1 MTRRDLLRDLFAT
14 PGAAGAG
21 PADGRVGRA
30 LPAAFVLLGVLLCL
44 SPWGLWD
51 PDEGRYADVARLMLE
66 RHDFVTPRING
77 VVMLDKPPL
86 VYWVT
91 AASMAVWGVNERG
104 ARFGQTLFALGILA
118 IAFEVA
124 WVLYRDRRA
133 LIAALILGSSV
144 GFFVAGHFLTHDL
157 GLSFFVALTLL
168 CFLKG
173 WRAGAGDAVATGPG
187 AGNGPATRW
196 YLGMFAAAAGGVLTK
211 GPVAV
216 VLAGLTGM
224 TFIALVGGWRRL
236 RGIPWVRGTLLFLA
250 ISVPW
255 FIAVSI
261 ANPEFPEYFFIHE
274 HLTRFATTVHHRQG
288 PLYYYLVVGAGG
300 LLPWTP
306 LLALRAAR
314 GPRRLAALAGAL
326 RSETTAF
333 LFAWIMPALA
343 FFSVSQSKLP
353 AYILPIFPALA
364 IAVAVVLDANL
375 RGRARRGVL
384 FLAPLVAPLLLLAAA
399 AVYAHGHAREWSSV
413 PGGMQVWPIFAAVAA
428 LGVAAQTAGWL
439 LDRRGRTML
448 GLATAA
454 ACWAVAWFILMA
466 AAGRAGTLNEASHL
480 ARVLRR
486 EGADAGAVYNYRC
499 YLRGIPFYL
508 RHTIRLVQPS
518 EDDIELARTK
528 HPDPAVFPGRDELV
542 AALRGDT
549 RVFVVL
555 PTRYLDGLSADAG
568 GPLTVLER
576 TARYVLVSNQGE
588 GIPGPRVKPVLH

>member
-1 MTRRDLLRDLFAT
+1 MTRLDCVRELSGA
-14 PGAAGAG
+14 PGRTAWAI
-21 PADGRVGRA
+21 
-30 LPAAFVLLGVLLCL
+30 LAAFALLGVLLSL

-66 RHDFVTPRING
+66 RHDFVTPRVNG

-91 AASMAVWGVNERG
+91 AASLAVWGNNERG
-104 ARFGQTLFALGILA
+104 ARFGQTLFALGLLL

-124 WVLYRDRRA
+124 WLLYRDRRA

-157 GLSFFVALTLL
+157 GLSFFVGLTLL

-173 WRAGAGDAVATGPG
+173 WRGGS
-187 AGNGPATRW
+187 TRW

-211 GPVAV
+211 GPVAI
-216 VLAGLTGM
+216 VLAGMTGL

-236 RGIPWVRGTLLFLA
+236 REIPWVRGTLLFLV
-250 ISVPW
+250 ITVPW

-306 LLALRAAR
+306 LLFMRLAR
-314 GPRRLAALAGAL
+314 GPWRLASLADAL
-326 RSETTAF
+326 RREQTAF
-333 LFAWIMPALA
+333 LFAWIAPTLA
-343 FFSVSQSKLP
+343 FFSISQSKLP

-364 IAVAVVLDANL
+364 IVLASVLDDNL
-375 RGRARRGVL
+375 RRRARRAPIY
-384 FLAPLVAPLLLLAAA
+384 LAPLVAPLVILAGA
-399 AVYAHGHAREWSSV
+399 AVYAHGHAREWSAV
-413 PGGMQVWPIFAAVAA
+413 PGGIKVWPIFAAVAA
-428 LGVAAQTAGWL
+428 LGVAAQAAAWL
-439 LDRRGRTML
+439 LDRRRPIL
-448 GLATAA
+448 GLAVSA
-454 ACWAVAWFILMA
+454 ACWAVAWFVLMA
-466 AAGRAGTLNEASHL
+466 AAGRAGSLNETRHL
-480 ARVLRR
+480 VHVLRR
-486 EGADAGAVYNYRC
+486 EGAEARAVYNYRC

-508 RHTIRLVQPS
+508 RHSIHLVQPS
-518 EDDIELARTK
+518 EDDIELARTR
-528 HPDPAVFPGRDELV
+528 HPDPDVFPSLDDLV
-542 AALRGDT
+542 AALRGEP

-555 PTRYLDGLSADAG
+555 PVRYLESLRAAAG
-568 GPLTVLER
+568 RPLAVLE
-576 TARYVLVSNQGE
+576 TTSRYVLVSNQGSS
-588 GIPGPRVKPVLH
+588 PS